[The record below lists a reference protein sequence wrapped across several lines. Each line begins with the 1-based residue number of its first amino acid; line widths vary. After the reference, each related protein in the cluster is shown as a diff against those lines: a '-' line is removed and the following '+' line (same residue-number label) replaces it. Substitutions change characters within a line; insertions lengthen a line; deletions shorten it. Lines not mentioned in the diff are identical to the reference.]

1 MTSRPEEAVQRYAL
15 SNYGNLILF
24 DDPIFDDKEKLYVSN
39 IRSDYPLMI
48 KDDREPEKK
57 LLHVLKIDT
66 LGSLA
71 LDQELHVLKDRTT
84 TRDECI
90 RNLLLFFEL
99 WKKRAEE
106 MIVTISSDY
115 LVRISRFRHFF
126 DPIDEIVLALWENQR
141 ISDAEIDFA
150 RIGIRRKKIRLYLK
164 LLEGL
169 DLVRKIDNGYQEGN
183 RFVSLREKIKDKRK
197 FKDDLLSFIIKER
210 YPALR
215 DIFKLTILEPT
226 IHIDSSIYIPEI
238 EVEGPVYR
246 SIESVESEYEFYYGR
261 KINSLDLGLILERL
275 EEAQAIK
282 REGKYYSGNRELL
295 EKMLEIKKQLPPLS
309 IKLLTH
315 S

>member
-1 MTSRPEEAVQRYAL
+1 
-15 SNYGNLILF
+15 
-24 DDPIFDDKEKLYVSN
+24 
-39 IRSDYPLMI
+39 MI

-57 LLHVLKIDT
+57 RLHVLKIDT

-71 LDQELHVLKDRTT
+71 LDQELHVLKELTT
-84 TRDECI
+84 TRDQCI
-90 RNLLLFFEL
+90 KNLLLFFEL

-106 MIVTISSDY
+106 MIVTTSSDY

-141 ISDAEIDFA
+141 ISDSEIDFA
-150 RIGIRRKKIRLYLK
+150 RMGFRRRKIRLYLK

-169 DLVRKIDNGYQEGN
+169 DLVRRIENGYQEGN
-183 RFVSLREKIKDKRK
+183 RFISLKEKIREKRK
-197 FKDDLLSFIIKER
+197 FKDSMLSFIIKER

-226 IHIDSSIYIPEI
+226 IHVDSAIYIPEI

-246 SIESVESEYEFYYGR
+246 SIESVESEYQYYYGKR
-261 KINSLDLGLILERL
+261 INSLDLGLILERL
-275 EEAQAIK
+275 EEAQAIN
-282 REGKYYSGNRELL
+282 REGKYYSGNGELL
-295 EKMLEIKKQLPPLS
+295 EKMLEVKKELPPLS